1 MGGPFGQWAHQYDV
15 PPRTQSG
22 EGGMVAQSNKYPGSI
37 CGLRPIFVLFSHLFP
52 MWGQQTDRPG
62 HSLLRCHAFLPFFNQ
77 ETRDSFLSYWFSP
90 FQPRCGF
97 DAYSLGQYSLPS
109 FPYSTQTW
117 ISLHEVGFPLIVQIM
132 VFVCVASR
140 AEDSKLGRWWSG
152 KRSTCSDVADGA
164 IEQGYGSKRGSIP
177 EGRREVASLVVIVL
191 HTHYDSELGD
201 GGHPARALGLRG
213 RPCRQCVTSLA
224 DDECVNAA
232 RPFLP
237 RRICD
242 HWWGGRERPYFLDL
256 ERGW

>member
-1 MGGPFGQWAHQYDV
+1 M
-15 PPRTQSG
+15 
-22 EGGMVAQSNKYPGSI
+22 
-37 CGLRPIFVLFSHLFP
+37 FSHLFP

-62 HSLLRCHAFLPFFNQ
+62 HSLLRCHASLPFFNQ
-77 ETRDSFLSYWFSP
+77 ETWDSFLSYWFSP

-117 ISLHEVGFPLIVQIM
+117 ISLHEVGFPLIVQII

-152 KRSTCSDVADGA
+152 KRSTCNGVPDGA

-177 EGRREVASLVVIVL
+177 EGRREVASLVVVVL
-191 HTHYDSELGD
+191 RTHYGSELGD

-213 RPCRQCVTSLA
+213 RPCR
-224 DDECVNAA
+224 
-232 RPFLP
+232 
-237 RRICD
+237 
-242 HWWGGRERPYFLDL
+242 
-256 ERGW
+256 

>member
-1 MGGPFGQWAHQYDV
+1 M
-15 PPRTQSG
+15 
-22 EGGMVAQSNKYPGSI
+22 
-37 CGLRPIFVLFSHLFP
+37 FSHLFP

-117 ISLHEVGFPLIVQIM
+117 ISLHEVGFPLIVQIK
-132 VFVCVASR
+132 VFVCVTSR

-177 EGRREVASLVVIVL
+177 EGQREVALRVVVVL
-191 HTHYDSELGD
+191 LTHYGSELGD

-242 HWWGGRERPYFLDL
+242 HRWGGRERPSFLDL

>member
-1 MGGPFGQWAHQYDV
+1 M
-15 PPRTQSG
+15 R
-22 EGGMVAQSNKYPGSI
+22 
-37 CGLRPIFVLFSHLFP
+37 
-52 MWGQQTDRPG
+52 
-62 HSLLRCHAFLPFFNQ
+62 
-77 ETRDSFLSYWFSP
+77 
-90 FQPRCGF
+90 F

-132 VFVCVASR
+132 FFVCVASR
-140 AEDSKLGRWWSG
+140 VEDSKLGRWWSG
-152 KRSTCSDVADGA
+152 KRSTCNDVADGA

-177 EGRREVASLVVIVL
+177 EGWREVASLVVVVL
-191 HTHYDSELGD
+191 RMHYGSELGD

-224 DDECVNAA
+224 DDECVNAS

-242 HWWGGRERPYFLDL
+242 HQ
-256 ERGW
+256 